1 MNLNTRYLGL
11 ELKNP
16 LVPAASPL
24 STNLD
29 SLCRLE
35 DAGAAAVTLFS
46 VFEEQIEH
54 EIEQMAHYLDY
65 GSDSYGEATSY
76 FPEPADYHRGPD
88 EYLEL
93 IRTAKQRLS
102 VPIIASLNGSSKG
115 GWAKYA
121 KDMAAAGAD
130 ALELNVNWIET
141 DPTITGAEVEARY
154 TDVVQLVANAVSIPV
169 TVKVGPYFSALANL
183 ARRFSQVGAKGLV
196 LFNRFYQPDFDLD
209 ERTVRPNL
217 TLSTPAEMR
226 LPLHWIAILYGRV
239 DLNLALSTGVHSASD
254 VIKAMMAGA
263 RVATCASALLAN
275 GPGHMLTMLREIE
288 SWMVVHE
295 YESIQQMQGSMS
307 YQKVPNPSAF
317 ERANYMKE
325 LQSFRPDPVLLR

>member
-24 STNLD
+24 STNID
-29 SLCRLE
+29 GLCRLE

-76 FPEPADYHRGPD
+76 FPEPTDYHRGPED
-88 EYLEL
+88 YLEL
-93 IRTAKQRLS
+93 IRIAKQRLS
-102 VPIIASLNGSSKG
+102 IPVIASLNGSSKG

-121 KDMAAAGAD
+121 KEIAAAGAD

-141 DPTITGAEVEARY
+141 DPTSTGAEVEARY
-154 TDVVQLVANAVSIPV
+154 TDVVQLVANAVAIPV

-196 LFNRFYQPDFDLD
+196 LFNRFYQPDFDL
-209 ERTVRPNL
+209 ESRTVSPNL
-217 TLSTPAEMR
+217 TLSNPAEMR

-239 DLNLALSTGVHSASD
+239 DLNLALSTGVHSAAD

-275 GPGHMLTMLREIE
+275 GPGHLLTMLREIE
-288 SWMVVHE
+288 AWMVVHE

-307 YQKVPNPSAF
+307 YQKVPNPSAY